1 MNTLAVPTMY
11 LTRSI
16 SEVPK
21 SPIVKSFV
29 SKTNGACHVGRL
41 VKSHFE
47 AFSTQFNFCCTRIA
61 FVADTR
67 WRKEWRSTK
76 RVANSSQQ
84 LRQEQQMLKNFFLLS
99 LTYNANM
106 KMMMSDLLACW
117 FLYGPFTQIFFL
129 KKWAN
134 PGLFLFTFVL
144 FFEIE
149 KSVVGVLGI

>member
-21 SPIVKSFV
+21 SPMVKSFV

-47 AFSTQFNFCCTRIA
+47 TFFHPIQ
-61 FVADTR
+61 
-67 WRKEWRSTK
+67 
-76 RVANSSQQ
+76 
-84 LRQEQQMLKNFFLLS
+84 FLLHQDCICGGYS
-99 LTYNANM
+99 MKERMEEYKKSGKLLTTAPPGTTNAKKLFSPIPNLQCKHEDDDVRYVSM
-106 KMMMSDLLACW
+106 LIPLWPIHTD
-117 FLYGPFTQIFFL
+117 FFL

>member
-21 SPIVKSFV
+21 SPMVKSFV

-47 AFSTQFNFCCTRIA
+47 TFFHPIQFLLHQDCICGGYSM
-61 FVADTR
+61 
-67 WRKEWRSTK
+67 KERMEEYK